1 MLPNFFIVGAN
12 KAGTTSLHNYLA
24 SHPEIFMSRI
34 KEPMYFTLK
43 DATEEKKRKYA
54 EQNQMNNAIY
64 TVEDY
69 QDLFKESIGY
79 KAIGESSTAY
89 LGNPKAPKEIKKEI
103 PSAKIIILLREP
115 IDRAISNYKMYV
127 DWGLEHD
134 SFESV
139 ISKILA
145 KKELE
150 KPGRKMYLGIGLY
163 AEAVKR
169 YINLFSA
176 ERVRVY
182 LFDDFKKY
190 PEAILRDLCHF
201 LAVDEK
207 FKFETK
213 QIFNQSKGYKPIWV
227 PEIPKFLRPFLKLL
241 PNGAKSTVKSTL
253 TIKPK
258 ISYLRSPEL
267 IAKLKAFYKDD
278 ILELEKIIQKD
289 LTAWKTRTE
298 WY

>member
-24 SHPEIFMSRI
+24 MHPEIFISRI

-43 DATEEKKRKYA
+43 NANVERKQKYA
-54 EQNQMNNAIY
+54 EQKQMKNAIY

-79 KAIGESSTAY
+79 KVIGESSTAY
-89 LGNPKAPKEIKKEI
+89 LGDPKVPIEIRKEISDAKK
-103 PSAKIIILLREP
+103 IILLREP

-127 DWGLEHD
+127 DWGLEKD
-134 SFESV
+134 SFETA
-139 ISKILA
+139 ISEILE
-145 KKELE
+145 KMELE
-150 KPGRKMYLGIGLY
+150 KPGRKMYLDIGLY

-182 LFDDFKKY
+182 LFDDFKKNT
-190 PEAILRDLCHF
+190 ATILKDVCHF
-201 LAVDEK
+201 LAVDEN
-207 FKFETK
+207 FRFETK

-241 PNGAKSTVKSTL
+241 PNGVRSTVKNTL

-258 ISYLRSPEL
+258 ISYLKSPEL
-267 IAKLKAFYKDD
+267 IAKLKAYYIDD
-278 ILELEKIIQKD
+278 ILELERIIQKD
-289 LTAWKTRTE
+289 LTNWKTRTE